1 MPLILPGNV
10 ASATASTAYLVAN
23 SCRFDG
29 TVGSLLE
36 RTSPSDSAT
45 NEKIATMSFWMK
57 LGAGSITPSASKY
70 IFYNNN
76 ASTSPG
82 YFQVQ
87 ITTDGQMIF
96 VASQYGGFELKPTRK
111 FRDPSAWYHFC
122 LQHDSTPSTPSASS
136 MRLWINGVLQTDF
149 VTERYP
155 AQNNTCNF
163 TQASIYTP
171 IGTYAD
177 SYASFDGYLA
187 EFMVVDGQSLAAD
200 QFGEFDSDSPGIW
213 KPIDISGITLGAQG
227 YYLDFEDSSAMGND
241 AGGGADF
248 TASNIAAADQAVD
261 SPTNNF
267 CVMNP
272 LDNYFAAMTFTQGN
286 CRITSTGNKAYAT
299 GTVGLTAG
307 KWYWEVKV
315 AAEAA
320 GAFSMIG
327 ISDVPAT
334 GTTTNFA
341 LGYLSTTWCYYGYDG
356 GYRNSNSTTSYGDA
370 YAANDIIGVYLDL
383 DNNKLYF
390 GKNGTVQN
398 SGTGIDITAAA
409 SRANGHYFPA
419 TNYWDGGVATYQ
431 HNFGGCPSFAIS
443 SGNADT
449 NGYGNF
455 EYDPSAGTFDSASKS
470 FLALCTKNLAENG

>member
-10 ASATASTAYLVAN
+10 ASAVPTAFSIDN
-23 SCRFDG
+23 SCRFDDGDTAWMEKDSSSVAEKKIG
-29 TVGSLLE
+29 T
-36 RTSPSDSAT
+36 
-45 NEKIATMSFWMK
+45 ISFWMK
-57 LGAGSITPSASKY
+57 RGNITAAQTNIVNHNDTGYCVVALLAGSQIR
-70 IFYNNN
+70 FYSGEHDLS
-76 ASTSPG
+76 STA
-82 YFQVQ
+82 V
-87 ITTDGQMIF
+87 
-96 VASQYGGFELKPTRK
+96 L
-111 FRDPSAWYHFC
+111 RDPAAWYHIFANWDTTQAVAANRAK
-122 LQHDSTPSTPSASS
+122 LYV
-136 MRLWINGVLQTDF
+136 NGVQVTLFATETYPDANDELPFF
-149 VTERYP
+149 V
-155 AQNNTCNF
+155 
-163 TQASIYTP
+163 
-171 IGTYAD
+171 D
-177 SYASFDGYLA
+177 SEAVVVGRNPSPGNYFDGYLA
-187 EFMVVDGQSLAAD
+187 EVVVLEGTAAAVTA
-200 QFGEFDSDSPGIW
+200 FGEFDSDSPTIW
-213 KPIDISGITLGAQG
+213 KPIEHAQSGNKGANG
-227 YYLDFEDSSAMGND
+227 FHLDFKASGNLGND
-241 AGGGADF
+241 AYGGTDLDE
-248 TASNIAAADQAVD
+248 TDLAAVDQATD

-320 GAFSMIG
+320 GAFSMVG
-327 ISDVPAT
+327 IADVPAT

-341 LGYLSTTWCYYGYDG
+341 LGYTATTWCYYAYDG

-419 TNYWDGGVATYQ
+419 TNYWDGGVATYE

-455 EYDPSAGTFDSASKS
+455 EYDPSAGTFDGASKD
-470 FLALCTKNLAENG
+470 FLAICTKNLGSDGG